1 MPISPLVI
9 LSKILG
15 NLLLKRLKPVISFDI
30 VKFGEQHPI
39 MKQIHRIVNEIVLKK
54 TGYVYLPL

>member
-9 LSKILG
+9 LSKILE

>member
-9 LSKILG
+9 LSKILE

-30 VKFGEQHPI
+30 AKFGEQHPI
-39 MKQIHRIVNEIVLKK
+39 MKQIHWIVNEIVLKK